1 MKKALLFAPLLALS
15 ACGYS
20 VLDAV
25 DDIKEGSSFGLSD
38 GKRIT
43 ATPTTT
49 GKFTGI
55 MAVGADDVNFVTGES
70 YRISASGSADA
81 LAKLRYKIEDGDII
95 IGREKGNWKGNK
107 DKAVITITAPSIASI
122 SNAGSSAI
130 TADAV
135 SGGNVEFS
143 LAGSGS
149 IDVASIK
156 AQRSETNVA
165 GSGSVKLAGTA
176 ANAEYSMAGSGNID
190 ASALNSS
197 NAEVSIAGAGDVSL
211 NASKN
216 VEASMLGSGN
226 VRVTGGAKCESSKL
240 GSGKLDCS

>member
-1 MKKALLFAPLLALS
+1 MKNALLFAPLLALS

-20 VLDAV
+20 VFDAV
-25 DDIKEGSSFGLSD
+25 DDIKEGSSYGFSD
-38 GKRIT
+38 GKPIS

-55 MAVGADDVNFVTGES
+55 MAVGADDVNFVTGDS
-70 YRISASGSADA
+70 YQISASGSADA
-81 LAKLRYKIEDGDII
+81 LARLRYKIKDGDII

-107 DKAVITITAPSIASI
+107 DKALITITAPSIASI
-122 SNAGSSAI
+122 SNAGSGAI

-156 AQRSETNVA
+156 ARRSETNVA
-165 GSGSVKLAGTA
+165 GSGRVKLAGTT
-176 ANAEYSMAGSGNID
+176 ANAEYSMAGSGDVD
-190 ASALNSS
+190 AAGLTSS
-197 NAEVSIAGAGDVSL
+197 NAEVSIAGSGNVKL
-211 NASKN
+211 NASKK
-216 VEASMLGSGN
+216 VEASMIGSGN
-226 VRVTGGAKCESSKL
+226 VNVTGGAKCESSKI